1 MKKILAIDD
10 NEINL
15 VLLNQI
21 FKLYYPDFEFLKAKS
36 GPEGIDIAIRKKA
49 GNCLLD
55 ILMPGMNGYEVC
67 KILKNETITQHI
79 PILMISALGQNPIER
94 TKGLK
99 CRCGCFY
106 FKTV

>member
-21 FKLYYPDFEFLKAKS
+21 FKLYYPEFEFLRATS
-36 GPEGIDIAIRKKA
+36 GPDGIDIANKERPEIV
-49 GNCLLD
+49 LLD

-67 KILKNETITQHI
+67 NILKNDKITQNI
-79 PILMISALGQNPIER
+79 Y
-94 TKGLK
+94 T
-99 CRCGCFY
+99 
-106 FKTV
+106 